1 MVHSSTT
8 TECTHLTL
16 TPLTPFSFSLRAVH
30 PFCYLLGRVFLYP
43 FSRRLIVFF
52 TIVHVFL
59 RNVGDEWVV
68 WQERKQ
74 HQQQTNNTGQ
84 QSNQTPRQDPT
95 FLHLRGLASVNNE
108 AMDNNT
114 LDTVKAGLQLSFNM
128 SKQICPLDVTLQW

>member
-1 MVHSSTT
+1 MCGVH
-8 TECTHLTL
+8 THL
-16 TPLTPFSFSLRAVH
+16 
-30 PFCYLLGRVFLYP
+30 FCYLLGRVFLYP
-43 FSRRLIVFF
+43 FSGRLIVFF

-68 WQERKQ
+68 WQRRKNITNK
-74 HQQQTNNTGQ
+74 QQTGQ
-84 QSNQTPRQDPT
+84 QSNQYLDTPT
-95 FLHLRGLASVNNE
+95 FSHLRGLASVNNE